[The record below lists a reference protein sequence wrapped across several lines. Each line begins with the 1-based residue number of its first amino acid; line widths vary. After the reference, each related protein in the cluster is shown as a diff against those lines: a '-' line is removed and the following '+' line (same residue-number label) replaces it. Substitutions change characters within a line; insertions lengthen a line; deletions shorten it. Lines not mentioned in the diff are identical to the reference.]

1 MKVHFEEKENKIT
14 LKVILKFKGK
24 MGLVKRLRTQTLLI
38 GLKRIIPKSS

>member
-24 MGLVKRLRTQTLLI
+24 MGLVNVYKLTLLI
-38 GLKRIIPKSS
+38 GLKKIIPKSS